1 MIMAMYDWIPFYK
14 ELADILLQM
23 YITSNKSRQWFIN
36 FLNGCVNSIGE
47 ISLPHNGT
55 TITTDCDAITFF
67 LWLHNYGIDKIKKIL
82 TNAKQVFKLQSN
94 IPTDYSG
101 IPGTNP
107 RNVVPIDLSKTK
119 EVDMMWDLFESAMNY
134 PNDIPLFENNFDKV
148 NKISGPTGKKIKS
161 ISGALFMIR
170 PDVFCPLCGNMLN
183 YINQNIQNKI
193 ETPNNAQEYMNLI
206 DKVKTEIINN
216 NSNSINSFA
225 QLSYES
231 TTNAKK
237 YSNNSLSGGIV
248 NMESYKKMLFENKNV
263 ILCGPPGTGKTYN
276 AVHLAVAM
284 IKDEYKIDE
293 KFNVI
298 DDKGNQVSHD
308 DLLREFNNELSNNDN
323 GHIQFITFHQSYGY
337 EEFIEGIKP
346 VITEEENVI
355 YKIEDGIFK
364 EFCERT
370 KGVDIFEQQYQN
382 LLSDVDNGNYNGI
395 SGMKDITC
403 SSSIIILQ
411 RNSKDNFNFQTK
423 NEYDKNKKIDASMNT
438 YRSSGTITKEKLKI
452 VYNGGKLDY
461 HQTYYKAVV
470 EYMKTLTKNNV
481 LNSTIVEESS
491 KKKRVDNY
499 VFIIDEINRG
509 NISKIF
515 GELITLIEKT
525 KRNGAAEEMSVM
537 LPYSKFTFSVPN
549 NVYIIGTMNT
559 ADRSISLI
567 DTALRRR
574 FKFIEMMPNPDLID
588 TKEIKSKDGKTIN
601 INYILETM
609 NKRIEY
615 LFDREHTIGHSYF
628 IKIKNIS
635 DLDNV
640 MRNEIIPLL
649 QEYFYEDYKKIRM
662 ILGDNQ
668 KEDDIK
674 VFIKEIDEKEK
685 LFGEEGIDFIDEEKQ
700 MYEINDEQFT
710 DYDFYKYLQ

>member
-1 MIMAMYDWIPFYK
+1 
-14 ELADILLQM
+14 
-23 YITSNKSRQWFIN
+23 
-36 FLNGCVNSIGE
+36 
-47 ISLPHNGT
+47 
-55 TITTDCDAITFF
+55 
-67 LWLHNYGIDKIKKIL
+67 
-82 TNAKQVFKLQSN
+82 
-94 IPTDYSG
+94 
-101 IPGTNP
+101 
-107 RNVVPIDLSKTK
+107 
-119 EVDMMWDLFESAMNY
+119 
-134 PNDIPLFENNFDKV
+134 
-148 NKISGPTGKKIKS
+148 
-161 ISGALFMIR
+161 
-170 PDVFCPLCGNMLN
+170 
-183 YINQNIQNKI
+183 
-193 ETPNNAQEYMNLI
+193 
-206 DKVKTEIINN
+206 
-216 NSNSINSFA
+216 
-225 QLSYES
+225 
-231 TTNAKK
+231 
-237 YSNNSLSGGIV
+237 
-248 NMESYKKMLFENKNV
+248 
-263 ILCGPPGTGKTYN
+263 
-276 AVHLAVAM
+276 M